1 MSRKCKICSS
11 IFKDDVN
18 KLLEKNQYTFNA
30 IADILQ
36 SKGFAVSTSTV
47 RKHAKEHTN
56 YEFKTN
62 EYEEINQDNI
72 NNQSGIDINININDF
87 YSKYNINISQL
98 EHLDYDGIVSTNK
111 NFFRLNVLLI
121 YKVYAIVDKFL
132 DLSLYGDFKFP
143 EEKIKTLSNLHKINT
158 DLISNIKGFAEL
170 ECVRELLKMSE
181 EMLDCYDKGEVNFDE
196 VFNYFRDWKNDFEE
210 ILNNDRDYMARS
222 LLRS

>member
-87 YSKYNINISQL
+87 YSKYNIDISQL
-98 EHLDYDGIVSTNK
+98 EDLDYKGIVTTNK

-143 EEKIKTLSNLHKINT
+143 EEKIKTLSNLHKINN
-158 DLISNIKGFAEL
+158 DLISNIKDFAEI
-170 ECVRELLKMSE
+170 ECVGELVEISARLVEDYDNGKTDFNEVIKFFREWE
-181 EMLDCYDKGEVNFDE
+181 
-196 VFNYFRDWKNDFEE
+196 NDFGE
-210 ILNNDRDYMARS
+210 ILRNNRDYMARS